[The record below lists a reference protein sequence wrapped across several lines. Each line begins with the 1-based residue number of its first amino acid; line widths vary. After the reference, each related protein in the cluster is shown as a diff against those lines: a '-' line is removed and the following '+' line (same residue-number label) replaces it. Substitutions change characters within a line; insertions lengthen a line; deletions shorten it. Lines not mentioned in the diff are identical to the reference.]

1 MIPKGPESAP
11 QSVCRSIYL
20 ICLDLKERDLSV
32 FCISRDETAS
42 LDTSPAS
49 LDTGHHFLLAKI
61 SMYYIKHIFTPS
73 CIFYYTLTSGC
84 LYISAVLCA
93 VIVTYQYY
101 FLWFSIDIA
110 ACSFLNCHHHIPLFI
125 SLYIS
130 PQINIC

>member
-20 ICLDLKERDLSV
+20 ICLDLKEHDLSV

-61 SMYYIKHIFTPS
+61 STYYIKHIFTPS
-73 CIFYYTLTSGC
+73 CIFYYTLASGC

-101 FLWFSIDIA
+101 FLWFSIDVA
-110 ACSFLNCHHHIPLFI
+110 ACSFLVTITSHCLFLCI
-125 SLYIS
+125 FLHK
-130 PQINIC
+130 